1 MPPAPARLADQRLQ
15 RLQQARSRA
24 LATSACR
31 FTGSREPQTALLT
44 CQLHAISSA
53 VMTSFGRMYCFDCC
67 CSRTC
72 LFLPPSLFRSVQVAG
87 VSVGHCT
94 IIHGEG
100 EEAVRTGV
108 TAVLPR
114 GLAARESSCYAGWFS
129 MNGCGELTGM
139 PWVEESGI
147 ATGPYM
153 ITGTGSV
160 GLVHDAV
167 MLWAHRR
174 GDVGLPGGGESTA
187 L

>member
-1 MPPAPARLADQRLQ
+1 M
-15 RLQQARSRA
+15 
-24 LATSACR
+24 
-31 FTGSREPQTALLT
+31 
-44 CQLHAISSA
+44 
-53 VMTSFGRMYCFDCC
+53 
-67 CSRTC
+67 
-72 LFLPPSLFRSVQVAG
+72 
-87 VSVGHCT
+87 GHCT

-100 EEAVRTGV
+100 EDAVRTGV

-160 GLVHDAV
+160 GSLSLSLPLCVC
-167 MLWAHRR
+167 
-174 GDVGLPGGGESTA
+174 VGVCVCVCVSA
-187 L
+187 C